1 MSPGE
6 HLNRRINMEDTR
18 EDILKQDLCVCVCVL
33 VLKVWR
39 LSNKL
44 KDKQSS

>member
-1 MSPGE
+1 
-6 HLNRRINMEDTR
+6 MEDTR
-18 EDILKQDLCVCVCVL
+18 EDILKQDLCVCVCVCVL
-33 VLKVWR
+33 VLKVWK

>member
-18 EDILKQDLCVCVCVL
+18 EDILKQDLCVL